1 MYCILYWIT
10 FANLQYV
17 QKQRICRE
25 NSKVFAWR
33 KFCGHFCSRR
43 KAANPL
49 YAYTYV
55 IRFLAQL
62 GRRIR
67 GSAWGPRG
75 PKNQRKGKNLLTLY
89 YGIFQP
95 SVVSRQLFGSLACQ
109 TCTDKKSS
117 FTKIKRTLPGER
129 LERRSRRRRPRRR
142 STPTTSRRDR
152 VSDRSSAS
160 WPSSSSSSISLASHG
175 RWSVLEYKI

>member
-1 MYCILYWIT
+1 M
-10 FANLQYV
+10 
-17 QKQRICRE
+17 QKLRICRE
-25 NSKVFAWR
+25 NSKYAPDESFAAVFALAERLPTSATLYMPIYKGSDFW
-33 KFCGHFCSRR
+33 HSR
-43 KAANPL
+43 A
-49 YAYTYV
+49 
-55 IRFLAQL
+55 
-62 GRRIR
+62 G
-67 GSAWGPRG
+67 GSGDSAWGPRG

-89 YGIFQP
+89 FGIFQP
-95 SVVSRQLFGSLACQ
+95 LVVSRQLFGSLACQ